1 MGRAQDS
8 NRDRSGIAMVV
19 ILAITVIGIAIIVI
33 LGRPRHQRV
42 EVSEARPTRT
52 PEPTRTPSPMTVYV
66 TGAVVNP
73 NRSYTVPPG
82 SRVQTAIDAAG
93 GVLATA
99 DLTRVNLADLL
110 RDGAQVH
117 VPVVSAAGGP
127 LATPVGGDILNIN
140 TATAA
145 ELDTLPGIGPVLA
158 QRIVTYRGEYGTF
171 QSVEALANVSGIGP
185 ALLEQ
190 IRPLIRAE

>member
-8 NRDRSGIAMVV
+8 SRDRSGIAMVV
-19 ILAITVIGIAIIVI
+19 ILAITLIGVAIILI
-33 LGRPRHQRV
+33 LGRPRHQPI

-52 PEPTRTPSPMTVYV
+52 PEPTGTPAPMTVYV

-82 SRVQTAIDAAG
+82 SRVQAAIDAAG
-93 GVLATA
+93 GVLPTA

-117 VPVVSAAGGP
+117 VPVVSTAGGP
-127 LATPVGGDILNIN
+127 LATPVGGQILNIN

-158 QRIVTYRGEYGTF
+158 QRIVTYRSEYGAF
-171 QSVEALANVSGIGP
+171 QSVDALTHVSGIGP

-190 IRPLIRAE
+190 LRPLIRAE

>member
-1 MGRAQDS
+1 MGRVQDP
-8 NRDRSGIAMVV
+8 NRDRSGITMVV
-19 ILAITVIGIAIIVI
+19 VLAITVIGVAIILI

-42 EVSEARPTRT
+42 EVSAARPTRT
-52 PEPTRTPSPMTVYV
+52 PEPTGEPLPLTVYV

-82 SRVQTAIDAAG
+82 SRVQAAIDVAG

-99 DLTRVNLADLL
+99 DLTRINLADLL

-117 VPVVSAAGGP
+117 VPTVSAAGGA
-127 LATPVGGDILNIN
+127 LATPVGGEILNVN

-158 QRIVTYRGEYGTF
+158 QRIVTYRGEYGAF

-185 ALLEQ
+185 ALLDQ
-190 IRPLIRAE
+190 IRPLIRTD